1 MNVVCLRNI
10 SETCSCCNH
19 CMCIAFASVVLLVVC
34 VVVYLL
40 FSKIILYNHEKSIL
54 KHSSEM
60 NNRQSLICKDGKF
73 EYCPITGKKLS

>member
-1 MNVVCLRNI
+1 MNVVYISNI

-34 VVVYLL
+34 IVVYLL
-40 FSKIILYNHEKSIL
+40 VSKIILYRHEKFIL

-60 NNRQSLICKDGKF
+60 NNRQYFICKDGKF
-73 EYCPITGKKLS
+73 EYCPITGKRLS